1 MNHIEQR
8 LLELKVSIQQN
19 GADAHTAN
27 KVWGAVTSLN
37 FGGLDTAG
45 LRCYELALNYEDL
58 MQLTVFGGSNPNSQM
73 DLTGAELYRLQEACF
88 KLEFIRQKDLSDE
101 MVTDHLGVERRMS
114 AFEVGMIEIFGRD
127 WQNQL
132 SKPRGSSS
140 ISVAKV
146 RTGELN
152 SEGKPIV
159 ERVYKQIG
167 SPVLSTKPIE
177 VGKHP
182 KDELDRHIH
191 APMENLVECGIMI
204 KDVFWALATK
214 TAEGELKVST
224 DLKMGDGGKNAG
236 LGNMASGKGERRIF
250 IVGVVEHVKSRQ
262 CREIGVV
269 EIAVGVFYNLGDFTG
284 LLSDAMLRSDEEGDM
299 TSLEEVLKLDPL
311 VMYYRNNFPGKDPKI
326 LAANAWAGVG
336 SDKLM
341 KNGLAKSVY
350 LPMIDK
356 VRQSQ
361 NMEKWIVSEL
371 DNIIRRLYGLKK
383 LNSAE
388 RLLKPHLEV
397 VDVTAKSEAELDAMS
412 DGEFSRA
419 MISADMSD
427 YYDEI
432 YIVVDGVSVT
442 YYEQARWLLAQRW
455 KNNSR
460 MAVKELTPKNFGK
473 CGRSKDFKRRTGDKS
488 TTVNGARCAVLTAA
502 VAHVE
507 VTTAW
512 FEEFESL
519 GFTDCGDGDV
529 QFAGMVDCN
538 EFMGILNQ
546 IGFDWNVYM
555 ADYPVTCGREK
566 MVRDDYERVLTEMM
580 IRYTSLSITRLLES
594 GNHWVTMA
602 DKYVGDS
609 LVEIRHVETAELKRL
624 QSARE
629 LVMQAGE
636 ELSAQNVLDAMRKPG
651 KWTRKSGGKIGSA
664 VSVERMNEIRAML
677 AA

>member
-8 LLELKVSIQQN
+8 LLELKVSIQSS
-19 GADAHTAN
+19 GADAHTVN
-27 KVWGAVTSLN
+27 KVWGAVTTLN

-45 LRCYELALNYEDL
+45 LLCYEKALGAEDA
-58 MQLTVFGGSNPNSQM
+58 MQLMVFGGSNPNSCL
-73 DLTGAELYRLQEACF
+73 DLVGAELYRLQEAAF
-88 KLEFIRQKDLSDE
+88 KLEFIRQKDLEDE
-101 MVTDHLGVERRMS
+101 LVTDYLGNQRRMP

-127 WQNQL
+127 WEQRL
-132 SKPRGSSS
+132 KKPLGSSS

-146 RTGELN
+146 RTGELD
-152 SEGKPIV
+152 EKGKAV
-159 ERVYKQIG
+159 CTKVYKQIG
-167 SPVLSTKPIE
+167 CPVLSSKPIE

-182 KDELDRHIH
+182 KDDCDRLVHS
-191 APMENLVECGIMI
+191 PMEHLVECGVML
-204 KDVFWALATK
+204 KDTYWALATK
-214 TAEGELKVST
+214 SSEGELKVST
-224 DLKMGDGGKNAG
+224 DLKIGDGGKNAG
-236 LGNMASGKGERRIF
+236 MGNMASGKGERRVF

-269 EIAVGVFYNLGDFTG
+269 EIAEGVYFNLADFTG
-284 LLSDAMLRSDEEGDM
+284 MLADAMLRSDEEGDL
-299 TSLEEVLKLDPL
+299 TSLEEVMKLDPL
-311 VMYYRNNFPGKDPKI
+311 VMYYRNKFPGKDPRI

-336 SDKLM
+336 NDKLM

-350 LPMIDK
+350 LPMIDR
-356 VRQSQ
+356 VRQNQ
-361 NMEKWIVSEL
+361 NMEKWIVGEI
-371 DNIIRRLYGLKK
+371 DNIIRKLYGLKK

-397 VDVTAKSEAELDAMS
+397 VDVTSKSEAELDAMS
-412 DGEFSRA
+412 DGDFSRA

-427 YYDEI
+427 YYDEV
-432 YIVVDGVSVT
+432 YIVTDGHAVT

-455 KNNSR
+455 KNNARS
-460 MAVKELTPKNFGK
+460 AVKELTPKNFGK

-512 FEEFESL
+512 FEEFESF
-519 GFTDCGDGDV
+519 GFSDCGDGDV
-529 QFAGMVDCN
+529 QFAGMVDAN
-538 EFMGILNQ
+538 EFASMLNQ
-546 IGFDWNVYM
+546 IGFDWNAYL
-555 ADYPVTCGREK
+555 ADYPIQCGREK
-566 MVRDDYERVLTEMM
+566 MSRDDMERVVTQMM

-594 GNHWVTMA
+594 GNHWVTVA
-602 DKYVGDS
+602 DKYAGDS
-609 LVEIRHVETAELKRL
+609 LVEIRHVETVELKAL

-629 LVMQAGE
+629 LVMKAGE
-636 ELSAQNVLDAMRKPG
+636 ELTARNVLDAMRKPG